1 MGVNSKL
8 NIIKMIDEIL
18 DTYEENE
25 VQRHE

>member
-18 DTYEENE
+18 ETYEKKEAQTLE
-25 VQRHE
+25 